1 MFCLGSKDGCSFCT
15 YSLHILDEVVKLKEN
30 WELVQDQ
37 ALNQDKYEVKTTMST
52 CQTYDP
58 SQNHYPSRTQ
68 GRGHVHQ

>member
-37 ALNQDKYEVKTTMST
+37 ALN
-52 CQTYDP
+52 
-58 SQNHYPSRTQ
+58 
-68 GRGHVHQ
+68 